1 MAMVTVTPTVV
12 HIRTIVTMVMVT
24 NAGPTAPLPTGISD
38 QATMYASPCPE
49 MNALLIPATPPQL
62 LESASSISL
71 VWETITV
78 MLTSMVVPSTIAGGP
93 YTNIRIRVGMTE
105 YPPVSSRVR
114 DRIAR
119 VCAKNIL
126 ARASISTCRVST
138 LSYHAVQSLETS
150 HFILSIPADFPAP
163 PPRTATPKQQ
173 LGRTSHTQCRR
184 HPPYRTARSLR
195 SAYSPVLTASND
207 PTLPG

>member
-24 NAGPTAPLPTGISD
+24 NAGPTALLPTGISD
-38 QATMYASPCPE
+38 RATIKAHTANPQ
-49 MNALLIPATPPQL
+49 ALLIPATPPQL

-71 VWETITV
+71 VWGTITV

-93 YTNIRIRVGMTE
+93 YTNIRIRVEMTE

-138 LSYHAVQSLETS
+138 LSLPRRAKSGDFSFHLINPRRLPRAASSDSNSQTAAWAHLPHAVPQAPSVS
-150 HFILSIPADFPAP
+150 HGQEPPVCLFPCAD
-163 PPRTATPKQQ
+163 
-173 LGRTSHTQCRR
+173 CI
-184 HPPYRTARSLR
+184 
-195 SAYSPVLTASND
+195 
-207 PTLPG
+207 

>member
-1 MAMVTVTPTVV
+1 MAIVTVTPVV

-24 NAGPTAPLPTGISD
+24 NAGPTALLPTGTSD
-38 QATMYASPCPE
+38 QATITALTANPQ
-49 MNALLIPATPPQL
+49 ALLIPATPLQL

-71 VWETITV
+71 VWGTITV
-78 MLTSMVVPSTIAGGP
+78 MLTSMVVPSTIAGGL
-93 YTNIRIRVGMTE
+93 YTNIRIRVEMTE

-138 LSYHAVQSLETS
+138 LSYHAVQSLKTS

-163 PPRTATPKQQ
+163 PPRTVTSIQQ
-173 LGRTSHTQCRR
+173 LGRTSHT
-184 HPPYRTARSLR
+184 
-195 SAYSPVLTASND
+195 
-207 PTLPG
+207 

>member
-1 MAMVTVTPTVV
+1 MAIVTVTPTVV
-12 HIRTIVTMVMVT
+12 HIRTIITMVMVT
-24 NAGPTAPLPTGISD
+24 NAGPTALLPTGTSD
-38 QATMYASPCPE
+38 QATITALTANPQ
-49 MNALLIPATPPQL
+49 ALLIPATPPQL

-71 VWETITV
+71 VWGTITV

-93 YTNIRIRVGMTE
+93 YTNIRIRVEMTE

-126 ARASISTCRVST
+126 ARASIPTCRVST

-163 PPRTATPKQQ
+163 PPRTLTSKQQ

-184 HPPYRTARSLR
+184 HPPYRTARGLR